1 MKRKE
6 GRVMAERII
15 ETPIGSR
22 YQNMIL
28 TPTGEVFAIYRLA
41 KLDYPLNSTSFFED
55 YIEDGK
61 GVFGHDEFDYKF
73 FDIPEGYDIK
83 QHIQKTKDKILA
95 KNDTSYYDTYWDRA
109 GMILKDEVQNN
120 NYVQYL
126 QVRLTKPAEIVD
138 PLDFYK
144 EFQQYAKGFLKKI
157 VGNQTKEKKPLAH
170 YQHKEKMLY
179 GDLQNY
185 KALDRVTEEE
195 LNRIMYYNFHRTN
208 TTLLSQAAINSFN
221 MQEGIV
227 TNHNGY
233 LTIKQ
238 LDKTHYI
245 SMLPLI
251 DTPEGLSGSGFVQIL
266 RDTLP
271 FPIETQIN
279 VRFTK
284 KERDLKDVG
293 KIRYRIYHQE
303 KDRDNTDK
311 PLDEDDV
318 INNGEDTLRELQSN
332 IKHNDFRLAKS
343 TILFILS
350 ADNLEELERRIK
362 DLEYAIKA
370 TKFKVYRPIVD
381 QLTLFHQSLLATPY
395 NFKLFE
401 RNPSTGYLWELGVDL
416 ERNIGNNYGIPIGR
430 LITQKKFRSAEE
442 ARQNSSKVVWLN
454 PTLTKKDISGAQFT
468 NGNTMITGPPGQ
480 GKSVTIKYLFCWLP
494 SLGQKV
500 LYVDPKDETERFFQ
514 KALSEH
520 GNVSEFVE
528 FVNRINFMR
537 LSGEEKNR
545 GLLDPLI
552 FLEGEEAES
561 VARETLEVL
570 GELENDPS
578 NSSTKKVTIQR
589 AIKAVVES
597 SQPKNLLRV
606 IGEIR
611 KKDEELADLIN
622 GYDNTIGRV
631 LFGNDT
637 TQCINFE
644 NPITVLGI
652 AGLKLPTKEEVEQN
666 VKLTPIQRA
675 SQVIMENIYKL
686 VNIFSTDK
694 DQDAAVVF
702 DEAAG
707 LENTAS
713 GKEKMDD
720 SMAKGRANNTDVY
733 IVSQSGGGAFND
745 ERKKSLISHRFVFR
759 PNDEKAQREALE
771 SLNLEVNDENMAV
784 IKNLKRGTCLYQDHL
799 GRTQPIVI
807 DVLFDEWL
815 TACSSTDKTSELT
828 KNALELEQAKGA

>member
-1 MKRKE
+1 MSK
-6 GRVMAERII
+6 RII
-15 ETPIGSR
+15 ETPIGSIFK
-22 YQNMIL
+22 NMIL
-28 TPTGEVFAIYRLA
+28 TPDGEIFVFYRLA
-41 KLDYPLNSTSFFED
+41 KLDYPLNSSTFFEN

-61 GVFGHDEFDYKF
+61 GIFGHDEFDYKF

-83 QHIQKTKDKILA
+83 QHIQKTKEKILV
-95 KNDTSYYDTYWDRA
+95 KTDTSYYDAYWERA
-109 GMILKDEVQNN
+109 GMVLKDEVQNN

-126 QVRLTKPAEIVD
+126 QIRLTKPTEIVD
-138 PLDFYK
+138 PLDFFR
-144 EFQQYAKGFLKKI
+144 EFQQYAKGFLKKMA
-157 VGNQTKEKKPLAH
+157 GNYTKETKPLTH
-170 YQHKEKMLY
+170 YENMEKLLY
-179 GDLQNY
+179 SDLQNY
-185 KALDRVTEEE
+185 KALDRVYEDE
-195 LNRIMYYNFHRTN
+195 LNRIMFYNFHRTN
-208 TTLLSQAAINSFN
+208 KTLLSHASINPFN
-221 MQEGIV
+221 MQEGVV

-233 LTIKQ
+233 LTIEQ
-238 LDKTHYI
+238 LDKTHYV
-245 SMLPLI
+245 SLLPLI
-251 DTPEGLSGSGFVQIL
+251 DTPDGLSGSGFVQIL

-279 VRFTK
+279 VRFNK
-284 KERDLKDVG
+284 VEKDLKDVG
-293 KIRYRIYHQE
+293 KVRNRLFYQE
-303 KDRDNTDK
+303 KDRNQTDK
-311 PLDEDDV
+311 PLDEDEV
-318 INNGEDTLRELQSN
+318 INHGEEILRDLQVD
-332 IKHNDFRLAKS
+332 IKSSSARVAKS

-350 ADNLEELERRIK
+350 ADSLDELERRIK
-362 DLEYAIKA
+362 DLEYAIQA
-370 TKFKVYRPIVD
+370 TSFKVYRPVVD

-442 ARQNSSKVVWLN
+442 ARENSSKVVWLN

-500 LYVDPKDETERFFQ
+500 LYVDPKDETELFFH
-514 KALSEH
+514 KALKEH
-520 GNVSEFVE
+520 STVSEFVE

-561 VARETLEVL
+561 AARETLEVL
-570 GELENDPS
+570 GELENNLS
-578 NSSTKKVTIQR
+578 SSSTKKVTIQR
-589 AIKAVVES
+589 AIKEVVQSNE
-597 SQPKNLLRV
+597 PKNLLRV
-606 IGEIR
+606 IAEIR
-611 KKDEELADLIN
+611 KTDAELADLIES
-622 GYDNTIGRV
+622 YDNTIGRV
-631 LFGNDT
+631 LFGNDST
-637 TQCINFE
+637 KCINFD

-666 VKLTPIQRA
+666 AKLTPIQRA

-694 DQDAAVVF
+694 DQDAAVIF

-713 GKEKMDD
+713 GREKMDE
-720 SMAKGRANNTDVY
+720 SAAKGRANNTDVY
-733 IVSQSGGGAFND
+733 FVTQSGGGPFND

-759 PNDEKAQREALE
+759 PNDEEAQKEALE
-771 SLNLEVNDENMAV
+771 SLNLEVNEENLAV

-807 DVLFDEWL
+807 DVIFDEWL
-815 TACSSTDKTSELT
+815 AACSSTDKTSELT